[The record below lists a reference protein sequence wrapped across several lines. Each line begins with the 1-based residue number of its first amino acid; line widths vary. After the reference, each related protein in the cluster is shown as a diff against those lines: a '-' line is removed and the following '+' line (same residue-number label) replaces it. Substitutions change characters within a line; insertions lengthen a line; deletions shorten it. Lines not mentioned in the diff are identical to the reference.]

1 MKTKKVII
9 LSGSVLSIVLI
20 LAVLSYMQQPTK
32 YTGIDFTY
40 SDSQTIK
47 TILHSKNIFMSSPTK
62 ISDYTVKQYCMY
74 FDDQNKQQ
82 IMNECVTTSL
92 TDPDGNPLG
101 NINIGGR
108 YEKPLMAVA
117 IVESSPL
124 LDSQKNNLVTVFEA
138 MISTLVCD
146 CWEEKQPGGFGSL
159 SQWIQATENH
169 HVNSG
174 RDSTK
179 SKISGFEGKEIIL
192 EISKADDSY
201 LWTLIIIK

>member
-82 IMNECVTTSL
+82 IMNECITTSL

-146 CWEEKQPGGFGSL
+146 CWEEKQPGGFESL
-159 SQWIQATENH
+159 SQWIQAAENH